1 MGESR
6 QEKASL
12 YGKKMPTKVA
22 YLFGAGAS
30 QGELSY
36 GDAPK
41 SILMQAIADGIAL
54 KMSREPYRRLRVV
67 SNDLVEGIN
76 IEDLIT
82 LYEMSGTREY
92 SEIAEKLKTLFR
104 NEIEETI
111 GQLGGSFTPA
121 LFTALIDMH
130 SISRLGEE
138 LVLILTTNY
147 EDLIEKAMQ
156 LVKGGINYSI
166 KTICTAD
173 YYRIKEDGVPIL
185 KLHGS
190 FNWKNSYPIRVQ
202 KKIRKEKDII
212 WIPPG
217 VVKKRQYY
225 PFDVVWGRA
234 RELLECD
241 TLRIIGCSLSR
252 NDWELVSLVHT
263 TQKLRTDRKAPYT
276 IELIDFPDQCEEI
289 KKQHGYL
296 KIKTILE
303 IPEVRQFLIR
313 TYLPSYID
321 AEEVP
326 EERIE
331 GVAKYLDK
339 ENIFAL
345 WLRAKGEKLYYDRVP
360 IRTRKRYFEKF
371 ILRGLGL

>member
-1 MGESR
+1 MS
-6 QEKASL
+6 
-12 YGKKMPTKVA
+12 KVA

-36 GDAPK
+36 GGAPK

-54 KMSREPYRRLRVV
+54 KMRKAPYSRFRVV

-82 LYEMSGTREY
+82 LYEMSGTREHG
-92 SEIAEKLKTLFR
+92 EIAEKLKTLFR
-104 NEIEETI
+104 NEIEEII
-111 GQLGGSFTPA
+111 GQLGGSFAPT
-121 LFTALIDMH
+121 LFTALIDLH
-130 SISRLGEE
+130 SVKNLNEE

-147 EDLIEKAMQ
+147 EDLVEMAMQ
-156 LVKGGINYSI
+156 RAKGGINYSI
-166 KTICTAD
+166 KTVCTD
-173 YYRIKEDGVPIL
+173 GYYCLKENGVPIL

-190 FNWKNSYPIRVQ
+190 FNWKNKYPITVQ
-202 KKIRKEKDII
+202 KKIKKEKDVI

-217 VVKKRQYY
+217 VVKRRQYY
-225 PFDVVWGRA
+225 PFDLVWGKA

-241 TLRIIGCSLSR
+241 TLRIVGSSLSK
-252 NDWELVSLVHT
+252 NDWELVSLIYT
-263 TQKLRTDRKAPYT
+263 TQKLRTDHKPPYT
-276 IELIDFPDQCEEI
+276 IELIDYPERCDEI
-289 KKQHGYL
+289 KKQHRYL

-303 IPEVRQFLIR
+303 IPEVKQFLIR
-313 TYLPSYID
+313 TYLPSYIGVK
-321 AEEVP
+321 EVP

-331 GVAKYLDK
+331 GVAKYLGK

-345 WLRAKGEKLYYDRVP
+345 WLRAKGEKLFYDGVP

-371 ILRGLGL
+371 VLSGLGV